1 MKTLSGL
8 SHLFMT
14 IFLHNFSAFMVIPA
28 ITDVT
33 MSALC
38 PGRDECSLA
47 IYLTGFQQAHIF
59 WKKEARS
66 GARNVCLLNYHRAW
80 NVGDD
85 AFNREHV
92 GQVWPESS
100 AYRSVEPCDSSLSHT
115 GLQQNEILLLCVLCR
130 QDSHCH
136 GMRGKRPMPCP
147 RLCALDICVNET
159 YLQLQADNVPEGRRA
174 SAFGIL
180 SGIASSAFVFGN
192 LSTRFLST
200 ASTFRVSASVA
211 IASLVYM
218 RFFLK
223 DSIIDEQLTA
233 PILTSTG
240 KPKGKGK
247 AYATN
252 EIPSKNV
259 KTFKSAP
266 SMEDMLCLLKTSVTL
281 SQAAV
286 VAFFYSLAEV
296 GLHASLMY
304 YLKARFHFNKD
315 QFADLMVISG
325 IAGTIS
331 QLVLMPILAPALG
344 EARLLAVGLLFTC
357 VHVFLYSI
365 AWTFWV
371 PYVAAMFSVLFVF
384 SQPCMRSIVS
394 KQVGSC
400 EQGKAQGCISG
411 ISSFANVIS
420 PLIFSPLTEPMFEA
434 IKFKLSLDVTGP
446 ERERDDSLH
455 PESHDKDPSSYCK
468 WKGL

>member
-8 SHLFMT
+8 NHLFIT
-14 IFLHNFSAFMVIPA
+14 IFLHNFSAVMVIPA

-47 IYLTGFQQAHIF
+47 IYLTGFQQAIIGLGTLVMMPLIGNMSDKYGRKALLTVPLTLVIVPSAILAYSRTRHFFYAYYVAKTLI
-59 WKKEARS
+59 AM
-66 GARNVCLLNYHRAW
+66 VCEGSVPCLAL
-80 NVGDD
+80 
-85 AFNREHV
+85 
-92 GQVWPESS
+92 
-100 AYRSVEPCDSSLSHT
+100 AYV
-115 GLQQNEILLLCVLCR
+115 
-130 QDSHCH
+130 
-136 GMRGKRPMPCP
+136 
-147 RLCALDICVNET
+147 
-159 YLQLQADNVPEGRRA
+159 ADNVPEGRRA

-180 SGIASSAFVFGN
+180 SGIASSAFVCGN

-200 ASTFRVSASVA
+200 ASTFQVSASVA

-218 RFFLK
+218 RFFLQ

-233 PILTSTG
+233 PILTSKG

-247 AYATN
+247 DYATN

-259 KTFKSAP
+259 QIFKSAP
-266 SMEDMLCLLKTSVTL
+266 SLEDMLCLLKSSVTL

-296 GLHASLMY
+296 GLHASLLY

-315 QFADLMVISG
+315 QFADLMVITG

-344 EARLLAVGLLFTC
+344 EARLLAVGLFFTC

-420 PLIFSPLTEPMFEA
+420 PLVFSPLTALF
-434 IKFKLSLDVTGP
+434 LS
-446 ERERDDSLH
+446 ERAPFHFPGFSIMCVGFASMIAFIQSLMIRIA
-455 PESHDKDPSSYCK
+455 PPIANEKVCNSNYVDA
-468 WKGL
+468 

>member
-1 MKTLSGL
+1 
-8 SHLFMT
+8 
-14 IFLHNFSAFMVIPA
+14 MVIPA

-47 IYLTGFQQAHIF
+47 IYLTGFQQASGS
-59 WKKEARS
+59 KESVVINKEGLFYAD
-66 GARNVCLLNYHRAW
+66 HRAW

-85 AFNREHV
+85 AFNREYV
-92 GQVWPESS
+92 GQVWPESF
-100 AYRSVEPCDSSLSHT
+100 AYRSIEPCNSSLRNCTSPDIKIFIAA
-115 GLQQNEILLLCVLCR
+115 ILAYSRTRHFFYAYYVAKTLIAMVCEGSV
-130 QDSHCH
+130 
-136 GMRGKRPMPCP
+136 PC
-147 RLCALDICVNET
+147 LALAYV
-159 YLQLQADNVPEGRRA
+159 ADNVPEGRRA

-180 SGIASSAFVFGN
+180 SGIASSAFVCGN

-200 ASTFRVSASVA
+200 ASTFQVSASVA

-218 RFFLK
+218 RFFLQ

-233 PILTSTG
+233 PILTSKG

-247 AYATN
+247 DYATN

-259 KTFKSAP
+259 QIFKSAP
-266 SMEDMLCLLKTSVTL
+266 SLEDMLCLLKSSVTL

-296 GLHASLMY
+296 GLHASLLY

-315 QFADLMVISG
+315 QFADLMVITG

-344 EARLLAVGLLFTC
+344 EARLLAVGLFFTC

-420 PLIFSPLTEPMFEA
+420 PLVFSPLTALF
-434 IKFKLSLDVTGP
+434 LS
-446 ERERDDSLH
+446 ERAPFHFPGFSIMCVGFASMIAFIQSLMIRIA
-455 PESHDKDPSSYCK
+455 PPIANEKVCNSNYVDA
-468 WKGL
+468 

>member
-8 SHLFMT
+8 SHLFIT
-14 IFLHNFSAFMVIPA
+14 IFLHNFSAVMVIPA

-47 IYLTGFQQAHIF
+47 IYLTGFQQAIIGLGTLVMMPLIGNMSD
-59 WKKEARS
+59 KYGRKALLTVPLSLVIVPSAILAYSRT
-66 GARNVCLLNYHRAW
+66 RNFFYAYYVVKTLIAMVCEGSVPCLAL
-80 NVGDD
+80 
-85 AFNREHV
+85 
-92 GQVWPESS
+92 
-100 AYRSVEPCDSSLSHT
+100 AYV
-115 GLQQNEILLLCVLCR
+115 
-130 QDSHCH
+130 
-136 GMRGKRPMPCP
+136 
-147 RLCALDICVNET
+147 
-159 YLQLQADNVPEGRRA
+159 ADNVPEGRRA

-180 SGIASSAFVFGN
+180 SGIASSAFVCGN

-200 ASTFRVSASVA
+200 ASTFQVSASVA

-218 RFFLK
+218 RFFLQ

-233 PILTSTG
+233 PILTSKG

-247 AYATN
+247 GKDYATN

-259 KTFKSAP
+259 QIFKSAP
-266 SMEDMLCLLKTSVTL
+266 SLEDMLCLLKSSVTL

-296 GLHASLMY
+296 GLHASLLY

-315 QFADLMVISG
+315 QFADLMVITG
-325 IAGTIS
+325 IAGTLS

-344 EARLLAVGLLFTC
+344 EARLLAVGLFFTC

-371 PYVAAMFSVLFVF
+371 PYVAAMFSVLIVF

-420 PLIFSPLTEPMFEA
+420 PLLFSPLTALF
-434 IKFKLSLDVTGP
+434 LS
-446 ERERDDSLH
+446 ERAPFHFPGFSIMCVGFASMIAFIQSLMIRIA
-455 PESHDKDPSSYCK
+455 PPIANEKVCNSNYVDA
-468 WKGL
+468 